1 MINAQ
6 AKDGYRL
13 VSRSLDISATKKNGL
28 LFMKDSEELDVG
40 EFKVFSEDI
49 FSNTPI
55 LKYLDKRFNQQ
66 GQIGWLYT
74 NAEFVNANNPKSIQA
89 DLNDFQ
95 IIE

>member
-1 MINAQ
+1 
-6 AKDGYRL
+6 
-13 VSRSLDISATKKNGL
+13 
-28 LFMKDSEELDVG
+28 MKDSEELDVG

-74 NAEFVNANNPKSIQA
+74 NAEFVYTNNPKSIQA

>member
-6 AKDGYRL
+6 AKDGYRS

-40 EFKVFSEDI
+40 RIESIFRRGL

-66 GQIGWLYT
+66 GQTG
-74 NAEFVNANNPKSIQA
+74 
-89 DLNDFQ
+89 
-95 IIE
+95 